1 MHWESVPSSLEPW
14 GANAPSC
21 NFRVAGFYFPWLS
34 PAIKL
39 QGAPLLT
46 TMSLTLVLSE
56 TAIFKRPSALS
67 GLHTHL
73 CHLFMELF
81 PNNAAVAQETL
92 SQLIGK

>member
-1 MHWESVPSSLEPW
+1 
-14 GANAPSC
+14 
-21 NFRVAGFYFPWLS
+21 
-34 PAIKL
+34 
-39 QGAPLLT
+39 
-46 TMSLTLVLSE
+46 MSLTLVLSE